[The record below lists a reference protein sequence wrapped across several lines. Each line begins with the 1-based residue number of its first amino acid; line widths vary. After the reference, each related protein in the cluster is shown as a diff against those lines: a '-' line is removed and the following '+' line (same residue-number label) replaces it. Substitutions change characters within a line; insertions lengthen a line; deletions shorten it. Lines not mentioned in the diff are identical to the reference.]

1 MVLLKGFAKFVSG
14 ALSPLLIPLYI
25 YLTII
30 FSTYL
35 ALLPLNS
42 ILLVI
47 SIVAIFTVIIPF
59 ITLAW
64 KAANE
69 DDKIELSKKIYP
81 YYISATAY
89 IFTAYMLY
97 KIGLP
102 LWMASFLVGGAIT
115 AIILA
120 LLRKSYNISVHMAGI
135 GSYIGVLY
143 THTGLKYVIPIEL
156 LIIIIICTGILGS
169 CRTYLKDHTPGELI
183 TGLILGFIWSCSAF
197 YIGILI

>member
-1 MVLLKGFAKFVSG
+1 MVLLKGFAKIVSG
-14 ALSPLLIPLYI
+14 VLSPLLMPLYI

-30 FSTYL
+30 VSTYL

-42 ILLVI
+42 LLLVI
-47 SIVAIFTVIIPF
+47 SIVTIFTVIIPF

-64 KAANE
+64 KVANE
-69 DDKIELSKKIYP
+69 EDKIELSKKTYP

-89 IFTAYMLY
+89 LFTAYMLY

-120 LLRKSYNISVHMAGI
+120 LLRKSYNISAHMAGI

-143 THTGLKYVIPIEL
+143 TLTGLKYVIPIEL
-156 LIIIIICTGILGS
+156 LTFIIICTGILGS
-169 CRTYLKDHTPGELI
+169 CRTYLKDQTPGELI

>member
-1 MVLLKGFAKFVSG
+1 MVLLKGFAKIISG
-14 ALSPLLIPLYI
+14 VLSPLLMPIYI

-30 FSTYL
+30 VSTYL

-42 ILLVI
+42 LLLVI
-47 SIVAIFTVIIPF
+47 SIVSIFTVIIPF

-64 KAANE
+64 KVANE
-69 DDKIELSKKIYP
+69 DDKIELSKKTYP
-81 YYISATAY
+81 YYISATSY
-89 IFTAYMLY
+89 LFTAYMLY

-120 LLRKSYNISVHMAGI
+120 LLRKSYNISAHMAGI
-135 GSYIGVLY
+135 GAYVGVLY
-143 THTGLKYVIPIEL
+143 TLTGLKYVIPLEL
-156 LIIIIICTGILGS
+156 LTIIIIFAGILGS
-169 CRTYLKDHTPGELI
+169 CRVYLRDHSPGEII
-183 TGLILGFIWSCSAF
+183 TGLILGFIWSYSAF

>member
-143 THTGLKYVIPIEL
+143 TLTGLKYVIPIEL
-156 LIIIIICTGILGS
+156 LIIIIICV
-169 CRTYLKDHTPGELI
+169 LKR
-183 TGLILGFIWSCSAF
+183 
-197 YIGILI
+197 

>member
-1 MVLLKGFAKFVSG
+1 MLLLKGFAKIVSG
-14 ALSPLLIPLYI
+14 VLSPLLIPLYI

-30 FSTYL
+30 VSTYL

-42 ILLVI
+42 LLLVI

-59 ITLAW
+59 ITFAW
-64 KAANE
+64 KVANE
-69 DDKIELSKKIYP
+69 EDKIELSKKTYP

-89 IFTAYMLY
+89 LFTAYMLY

-120 LLRKSYNISVHMAGI
+120 LLRKSYNISAHMAGI

-143 THTGLKYVIPIEL
+143 TLTGLKYVIPIEL
-156 LIIIIICTGILGS
+156 LTFIIICTGILGS